1 MAQQQQPEQL
11 PGTGAERGAANL
23 IEKGWTVYDAVEHPL
38 GTVTDVDT
46 ARNMLQI
53 DGRPVGHG
61 AYEIPLAFVA
71 RSGGNEVHLSKVI
84 GESAPAADGAP
95 QLMDPPASMTS
106 SSTSRGRSRT
116 RSEPSSTPG
125 ATAPTPMPAST
136 TPAAA
141 STATGTGSASS
152 RSTSTASGRAGGTT
166 TRPLGQTSDP
176 SPIHSFGQFSPPYA
190 ATTPEVGHGTNTPDW
205 GDDDSGGW
213 SGKRIGMAVLAV
225 GGLAAAGYLMRRRM
239 RPKTPYE
246 RFMAAASDYLGITS
260 DMAADA
266 SKMAASLASKYGPQK
281 YPTWWGSVAA
291 TALPLLAYYAWPS
304 SQPTYREQAQASLDS
319 ASGSLEGYLGALAS
333 ALPFLGRDT
342 SMTDRVRQRMPTMP
356 AMPAMPSMDD
366 FEMPSGWW
374 SSGNR
379 WMPSSWNRSSSWS
392 MPGDWA
398 MKPDVALPLGLV
410 AAGALVLYMAR
421 RTTSRSR
428 TDARIRDVMTR
439 RPRVIQPDATVADAA
454 TLMRRLDVGA
464 LPVCDGTRLIGML
477 TDRDI
482 TTRATA
488 EGRDPYLTVVRD
500 VMSPGVAWATEDDPV
515 EEAARIMREHQI
527 RRLPIVDE
535 RHSLVGVVS
544 LGDLA
549 TEVNDDALSGD
560 TLERISE

>member
-1 MAQQQQPEQL
+1 MAQQQQPEQH
-11 PGTGAERGAANL
+11 PRTGAERGAGNL

-53 DGRPVGHG
+53 DGRPVGHST
-61 AYEIPLAFVA
+61 YEIPLAFVG

-106 SSTSRGRSRT
+106 SSTTRGRSRART
-116 RSEPSSTPG
+116 ETSSASGAASSTPR
-125 ATAPTPMPAST
+125 PAVT
-136 TPAAA
+136 TTSAA
-141 STATGTGSASS
+141 STATGSGSASS
-152 RSTSTASGRAGGTT
+152 RTASTASGGAGGTT
-166 TRPLGQTSDP
+166 TTRPVGEASDA

-190 ATTPEVGHGTNTPDW
+190 ATTPEVGYGTNAPDW
-205 GDDDSGGW
+205 GDGDSGGW
-213 SGKRIGMAVLAV
+213 SGKKIGMAVLAV
-225 GGLAAAGYLMRRRM
+225 GGLAAAGYLMRRRR

-246 RFMAAASDYLGITS
+246 RVMAAASDYLGLTS

-266 SKMAASLASKYGPQK
+266 SKLAAGLASEYGPRK
-281 YPTWWGSVAA
+281 YPAWWGSVAA

-304 SQPTYREQAQASLDS
+304 SQPTYREQAQASLGS

-333 ALPFLGRDT
+333 ALPFMGRDA
-342 SMTDRVRQRMPTMP
+342 SITDRVRQRMP
-356 AMPAMPSMDD
+356 AMPARDA

-379 WMPSSWNRSSSWS
+379 WMPSAWNRSSSTWS

-398 MKPDVALPLGLV
+398 MKSDVALPLGLV

-421 RTTSRSR
+421 RTSSRSR
-428 TDARIRDVMTR
+428 TDARIRDVMTP

-454 TLMRRLDVGA
+454 SLMRRLDVGA

-488 EGRDPYLTVVRD
+488 EGRDPYLTAVRD
-500 VMSPGVAWATEDDPV
+500 VMSPGVAWATEDDLV

-549 TEVNDDALSGD
+549 TEVNDDEMSGD